1 MPARRQGMTQ
11 DGTLGNKSLLSTA
24 HRDAFIV
31 RIWREEG
38 KPEWRGW
45 VQHVRTGDSVSVQS
59 LDELVTFIERR
70 TGKLTDPSRRGL
82 K

>member
-1 MPARRQGMTQ
+1 MSRTMEQQM
-11 DGTLGNKSLLSTA
+11 A

-31 RIWREEG
+31 RIWREED

-45 VQHVRTGDSVSVQS
+45 VQNARTGESAPIRN
-59 LDELVTFIERR
+59 LDELGAFIERR
-70 TGKLTDPSRRGL
+70 TAKLTNPGHKGL